1 MIIEAKKFDPGTIL
15 ESAICIV
22 GSGPAAIS
30 LALGLLEQRCKIIM
44 LAGGSWTETP
54 ENRELN
60 KGFADPVMSHE
71 PLEENRARVFGG
83 ASSLWGGRCL
93 PLDPIDFK
101 ERSWV
106 PHSGWPIT
114 YEELASYYP
123 RSLQLCEAGENNFD
137 ARTVFPDKDKEIIP
151 GLDNEDMVSNQ
162 LERWSPPTRFA
173 HKYREILEND
183 PHVFI
188 YFDAH
193 VTNLHVQTSADKI
206 DYLTVAIGDSI
217 IKVVADKYIIAT
229 GGIEN
234 PRLLLASK
242 SAFHPNGIGNQHDN
256 VGRYYMSHLIG
267 TFGSVDPTNRKE
279 ILFPFELDRE
289 GISCRRRWWL
299 TPKVQQQE
307 KVGNAIMYL
316 HRSINVSDGH
326 KDPMESAIFVA
337 KTSIGILKQKS
348 PKKILN
354 GFRQSKKELKDNT
367 YYLLKNTRVLIPS
380 LFGAIY
386 KRIAHKKEPLRL
398 PSVHSKWLYLYFQ
411 TEHMPNPESRVT
423 LSDTKDR
430 LGVPVPVVKVAFSEL
445 DIETIFAAH
454 KIFFGRFEKLNK
466 GKMAYKEEGLRQ
478 FILDNIENFN
488 SVAHHLGTT
497 KMSENPSK
505 GVVDK
510 NCKVHGMSNL
520 YMAGSSVFPTGGHA
534 NPTVTIIA
542 LALRLADHLKKNT
555 LDFVNMRHLS
565 SDSWPE
571 AVKRVVK
578 R

>member
-1 MIIEAKKFDPGTIL
+1 MIIESKKFDPGTVL
-15 ESAICIV
+15 DSAICIV

-30 LALGLLEQRCKIIM
+30 MAMSLLEQRRKIII

-83 ASSLWGGRCL
+83 ASALWGGRCL
-93 PLDPIDFK
+93 PLDPIDFL
-101 ERSWV
+101 ERSWI

-123 RSLQLCEAGENNFD
+123 RSLQLCEAGENNFH
-137 ARTVFPDKDKEIIP
+137 AHSVFPGTNKEIIP
-151 GLDNEDMVSNQ
+151 GLDNEDMVSHPM
-162 LERWSPPTRFA
+162 ERWSPPTRFA
-173 HKYREILEND
+173 HKYREILENN

-193 VTNLHVQTSADKI
+193 VTNLNVEKREDQI
-206 DYLTVAIGDSI
+206 DSLTVVIGDSV
-217 IKVVADKYIIAT
+217 IKVIADKYIIAT

-242 SAFHPNGIGNQHDN
+242 SSFHPNGIGNQHDN

-267 TFGSVDPTNRKE
+267 TFGSVDPDNRKE
-279 ILFPFELDRE
+279 ILFPFEIDKE

-299 TPKVQQQE
+299 TPKLQQQE

-316 HRSINVSDGH
+316 HRSINVKDGH

-337 KTSIGILKQKS
+337 KTSFGILKQKS
-348 PKKILN
+348 PKKIVS
-354 GFRQSKKELKDNT
+354 GFRQSGTDLKNNT
-367 YYLLKNTRVLIPS
+367 FYLLKNMRVFIPS
-380 LFGAIY
+380 LFGAAY

-423 LSDTKDR
+423 LSEVKDR
-430 LGVPVPVVKVAFSEL
+430 LGVPMPVVKVAFSEL

-454 KIFFGRFEKLNK
+454 KVFFERFEKLNK
-466 GKMAYKEEGLRQ
+466 GKISYQEEGLRQ

-497 KMSENPSK
+497 KMSNDPLT

-510 NCKVHGMSNL
+510 NCKVHGMQNL
-520 YMAGSSVFPTGGHA
+520 YIAGSSVFPTGGHA
-534 NPTVTIIA
+534 NPTVTIVA
-542 LALRLADHLKKNT
+542 LALRLADHLKKST
-555 LDFVNMRHLS
+555 IDFVEMRKLS

-571 AVKRVVK
+571 FVKRVVK
-578 R
+578 N